1 MVSPGA
7 YLYYLDGCKM
17 VDGCEFV
24 IAVPVLSG
32 FLCYLYYLDGW
43 RMVDGCDCRAC
54 IEWFIH
60 SFQRLSGI

>member
-1 MVSPGA
+1 MVSPGT

-43 RMVDGCDCRAC
+43 RMVDGCDCCSC
-54 IEWFIH
+54 IE
-60 SFQRLSGI
+60 